1 MEAGG
6 TDLKLSN
13 GVEMPRIG
21 IGTWKVPDEEA
32 SEMVSGAIQMGYY
45 LVDTAAIYKNER
57 GVGEGIRQSGVN
69 RENLFVATKLWNE
82 DIRQD
87 TIERGFEESL
97 KKLGLDY
104 LDLYMIH
111 WPVSGKYVQAWK
123 TMVRLYEEKQIRAI
137 GVCNCKVHHLEEM
150 AEAAGVMPMVNQIEL
165 NPLLSQ
171 KDVISYCQKNGV
183 AVQAYSP
190 LMHGREQ
197 IQDPLFVSI
206 AKKHDRTPAQVIL
219 RWHLQ
224 NGLCV
229 IPKSVHP
236 ERQRENLDLYGFE
249 LDGEDMRRI
258 DGFNQNL
265 RYCADPDDFDF

>member
-1 MEAGG
+1 MGAGG
-6 TDLKLSN
+6 TELKLAN
-13 GVEMPRIG
+13 GVKMPRIG
-21 IGTWKVPDEEA
+21 IGTWKVPDAEA
-32 SEMVSGAIQMGYY
+32 SEMVSSAIQMGYY

-57 GVGEGIRQSGVN
+57 GVGEGIRQSGVS
-69 RENLFVATKLWNE
+69 REKLFVATKLWNE

-111 WPVSGKYVQAWK
+111 WPVPGKYVQAWK
-123 TMVRLYEEKQIRAI
+123 TMVRLYEKKQIRAI

-150 AEAAGVMPMVNQIEL
+150 TEATGLMPMVNQIEL
-165 NPLLSQ
+165 NPRLSQ
-171 KDVISYCQKNGV
+171 KDVVSYCQKNGI

-190 LMHGREQ
+190 LMHGGEQ
-197 IQDPLFVSI
+197 MQDPLFVSM
-206 AKKHDRTPAQVIL
+206 AKKHDCTPAQIIL

-224 NGLCV
+224 NGLCI

-236 ERQRENLDLYGFE
+236 ERQRENLDLYSFE
-249 LDGEDMRRI
+249 LDEEDMQRI